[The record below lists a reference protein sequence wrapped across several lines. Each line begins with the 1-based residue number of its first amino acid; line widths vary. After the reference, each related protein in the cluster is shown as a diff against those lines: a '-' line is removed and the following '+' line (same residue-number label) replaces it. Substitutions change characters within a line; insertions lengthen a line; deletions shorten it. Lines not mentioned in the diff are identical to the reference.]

1 MNQKLKVK
9 VKNGPSGKS
18 QVISGDSKERAV
30 RFVPWKPGS
39 APALI

>member
-18 QVISGDSKERAV
+18 QVISGDSKEQVCALEAQRN
-30 RFVPWKPGS
+30 S
-39 APALI
+39 ANSEF